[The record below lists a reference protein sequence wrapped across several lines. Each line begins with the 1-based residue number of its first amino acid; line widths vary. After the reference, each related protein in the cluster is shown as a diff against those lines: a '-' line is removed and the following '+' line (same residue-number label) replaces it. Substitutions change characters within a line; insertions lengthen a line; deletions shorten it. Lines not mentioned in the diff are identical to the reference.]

1 VRPRFRCISAKM
13 ADDSLDESGKT
24 LEPKYLTKQTLFPVI
39 GASKSKGSGSLLFP
53 CSSFKV
59 DERAAGIGKGKGKF
73 FPLYHDF
80 FLFPILD
87 KEPYFKVHKT
97 DWLVKYRFIVHSFKG
112 S

>member
-1 VRPRFRCISAKM
+1 M

-24 LEPKYLTKQTLFPVI
+24 LEPKYLPKQTLFPVI
-39 GASKSKGSGSLLFP
+39 RASGSRLFP

-73 FPLYHDF
+73 FPLYHDS

-97 DWLVKYRFIVHSFKG
+97 D
-112 S
+112 

>member
-1 VRPRFRCISAKM
+1 M

-80 FLFPILD
+80 FLFPTLD

-97 DWLVKYRFIVHSFKG
+97 D
-112 S
+112 

>member
-1 VRPRFRCISAKM
+1 MRPRFRCISAKM

-24 LEPKYLTKQTLFPVI
+24 LEPKYLTKQTLFPLI

-73 FPLYHDF
+73 FPLYHD
-80 FLFPILD
+80 LFYSPHHRQRILFRS
-87 KEPYFKVHKT
+87 P
-97 DWLVKYRFIVHSFKG
+97 
-112 S
+112 

>member
-1 VRPRFRCISAKM
+1 MRPRFRCISAKM

-24 LEPKYLTKQTLFPVI
+24 LEPKYFTKQTLFPVI

-73 FPLYHDF
+73 FSTLSRLF
-80 FLFPILD
+80 FIPHITLD

-97 DWLVKYRFIVHSFKG
+97 D
-112 S
+112 

>member
-1 VRPRFRCISAKM
+1 MRPRFRCISVKM

-80 FLFPILD
+80 FLFPTLD

-97 DWLVKYRFIVHSFKG
+97 D
-112 S
+112 

>member
-1 VRPRFRCISAKM
+1 MRPRFRCISAKM

-73 FPLYHDF
+73 FLLYHDF
-80 FLFPILD
+80 FLFPTLD
-87 KEPYFKVHKT
+87 KEAYFKVHKT
-97 DWLVKYRFIVHSFKG
+97 D
-112 S
+112 

>member
-1 VRPRFRCISAKM
+1 MSSRAFPRAVNQGPIKGGEGEALSCAFRCISAKM

-53 CSSFKV
+53 CSPFKV

-73 FPLYHDF
+73 FPLHHD
-80 FLFPILD
+80 LF
-87 KEPYFKVHKT
+87 
-97 DWLVKYRFIVHSFKG
+97 
-112 S
+112 